1 MARDTTPTPLSEG
14 VDYTLDCNAATAIG
28 VSAGANGCDSVTQI
42 EEAVEDAALL
52 ILDAE
57 ALIEEAYLTAYRYE
71 LAVAD
76 ACKWWD

>member
-1 MARDTTPTPLSEG
+1 MSTEIEQ
-14 VDYTLDCNAATAIG
+14 AT
-28 VSAGANGCDSVTQI
+28 Q
-42 EEAVEDAALL
+42 DAALL
-52 ILDAE
+52 IVDAE